1 MATPAKK
8 APVSAPAANQPI
20 ESQILEGI
28 AMYAFVHQP
37 DKGNAKYKI
46 PPAYKIEVQ
55 FDKPDQLKKA
65 QDLGLKIR
73 EPDGEK
79 FTFPYAS
86 FRSKVKEG
94 RNPPRIM
101 DSQRNPIDPKI
112 LVGNGSRVRVRFIP
126 FEYGAGEITAVL
138 QDTMVLEL
146 VKYEAGPREGYL
158 EAVPGGYV
166 ASSSEEPVA

>member
-1 MATPAKK
+1 MTTPTKK
-8 APVSAPAANQPI
+8 APVVAPEANQPI
-20 ESQILEGI
+20 ESQILEGL
-28 AMYAFVHQP
+28 AMYAFVHKP
-37 DKGNAKYKI
+37 DPGNAKYKI

-55 FDKPDQLKKA
+55 LDKPEQLKKA
-65 QDLGLKIR
+65 QTLGLKIR

-94 RNPPRIM
+94 RNPPRVM
-101 DSQRNPIDPKI
+101 DSQRNLIDPKI

-138 QDTMVLEL
+138 QDTMVLDL
-146 VKYEAGPREGYL
+146 VKYEPSPREGFL
-158 EAVPGGYV
+158 EVVPGGYV
-166 ASSSEEPVA
+166 AASTEEPVA